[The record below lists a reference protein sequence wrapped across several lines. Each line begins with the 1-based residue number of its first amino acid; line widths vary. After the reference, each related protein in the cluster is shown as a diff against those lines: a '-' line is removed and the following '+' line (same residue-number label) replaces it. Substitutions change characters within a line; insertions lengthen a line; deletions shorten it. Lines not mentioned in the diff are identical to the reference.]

1 MQLGTCVLCGNVVV
15 CLQRCCYL
23 CCAGA
28 RVLFDPWLVGDLQF
42 FEQGWLYTGKKRS
55 YGGSSG
61 IKVDLQSIADDTD
74 VILITQVRMLLL
86 RCCLSE

>member
-1 MQLGTCVLCGNVVV
+1 
-15 CLQRCCYL
+15 
-23 CCAGA
+23 
-28 RVLFDPWLVGDLQF
+28 VLFDPWLVGDLQF